1 MLKAQLVTRAGKRF
15 GQLEEAKPSRQLT
28 KEDVERIIAE
38 HNRNIDRLT
47 VRRDFYQGLLSM
59 YESGK

>member
-15 GQLEEAKPSRQLT
+15 IQLEQQAPTRQLSQQ
-28 KEDVERIIAE
+28 DIERIVAE

-47 VRRDFYQGLLSM
+47 MRRDFYEDLLSM
-59 YESGK
+59 YESAK